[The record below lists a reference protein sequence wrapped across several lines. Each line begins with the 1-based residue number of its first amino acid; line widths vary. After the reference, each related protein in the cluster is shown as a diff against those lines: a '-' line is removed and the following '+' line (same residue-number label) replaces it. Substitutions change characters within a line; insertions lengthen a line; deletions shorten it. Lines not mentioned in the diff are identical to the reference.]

1 MSDKVRLG
9 SVGLGWWGGMLAETA
24 NASGEAEIVSCYAR
38 TDATREDFAVRFSCG
53 SAGSLDELLASEDI
67 DGVLVATPHST
78 HADIVEQAAAA
89 GKHVFVEKPLTLTV
103 SEGRRAIEAAAEH
116 GVILQVGH
124 HRRRQPA
131 TRRIHEL
138 VQAGELGEIS
148 LLEANLSG
156 KSGLNPRSGWRGDPT
171 ECPLGGMTGMGVHM
185 ADNLIYLAGPARA
198 VSTISKK
205 TLARGPLHDATS
217 LSIEFENGAVGYLG
231 TSTVIPKTCTTVAFG
246 SEGAAWSEEEG
257 EKFYRQGIDESA
269 RHEEKVEGPDALVD
283 QLTEFSDCIRT
294 GRSPEVGG
302 EEALLI
308 VALLEAAGLSHDR
321 GEVVELNEVFT

>member
-1 MSDKVRLG
+1 MSEKVRLG
-9 SVGLGWWGGMLAETA
+9 SVGLGWWGGVLAEKAAAT
-24 NASGEAEIVSCYAR
+24 EQAEVVACYAR
-38 TDATREDFAVRFSCG
+38 TDATREGFAGRYSCRPV
-53 SAGSLDELLASEDI
+53 GSLDELLAADDI

-78 HADIVEQAAAA
+78 HADLVEKAAAA

-103 SEGRRAIEAAAEH
+103 TEGRRAIQAASEH
-116 GVILQVGH
+116 GVVLQVGH
-124 HRRRQPA
+124 HRRRQPG
-131 TRRIHEL
+131 TRRIHDL
-138 VQAGELGEIS
+138 VQAGELGQVS

-156 KSGLNPRSGWRGDPT
+156 KSGLNPRSGWRGDPE

-185 ADNLIYLAGPARA
+185 ADNLIYLAGPIRA

-205 TLARGPLHDATS
+205 TLGRGPLHDATS
-217 LSIEFENGAVGYLG
+217 LALEFENGAVGYLG

-257 EKFYRQGIDESA
+257 EKFYRQGIDDPG
-269 RHEEKVEGPDALVD
+269 RREEPVEGPDALVD
-283 QLTEFSDCIRT
+283 QLAEFADCIRT

-308 VALLEAAGLSHDR
+308 VALLEAAGLSYER
-321 GEVVELNEVFT
+321 GEMVELDEVLK

>member
-1 MSDKVRLG
+1 MTEKVRLG
-9 SVGLGWWGGMLAETA
+9 AIGLGWWGGVLAEAA
-24 NASGEAEIVSCYAR
+24 NASGQAEIVSCYAR
-38 TDATREDFAVRFSCG
+38 TEATRNEFAAKHSCQP
-53 SAGSLDELLASEDI
+53 AASLDELLDSKEI
-67 DGVLVATPHST
+67 SGVLVATPHST

-103 SEGRRAIEAAAEH
+103 SEGRRAIESASKH
-116 GVILQVGH
+116 DVVLQVGH

-131 TRRIHEL
+131 TRRIHQL
-138 VQAGELGEIS
+138 VEAGALGQIS

-156 KSGLNPRSGWRGDPT
+156 KSGLNPRSGWRGDPE

-185 ADNLIYLAGPARA
+185 ADNLIYLVGPVRA

-205 TLARGPLHDATS
+205 TLARGPLDDATS
-217 LSIEFENGAVGYLG
+217 LALEFESGAVGYLG

-257 EKFYRQGIDESA
+257 QMFYRQGIEDNA
-269 RHEEKVEGPDALVD
+269 RHQEPVDGPDALVD
-283 QLTEFSDCIRT
+283 ELTEFADCIRT

-308 VALLEAAGLSHDR
+308 VALLEAACLSHDR
-321 GEVVELNEVFT
+321 AEMVELGEVLK